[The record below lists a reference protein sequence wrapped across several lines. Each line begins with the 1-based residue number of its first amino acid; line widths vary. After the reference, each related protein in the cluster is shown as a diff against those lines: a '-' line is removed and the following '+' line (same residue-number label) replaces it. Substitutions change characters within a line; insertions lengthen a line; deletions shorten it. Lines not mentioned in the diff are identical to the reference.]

1 MRILPSRARL
11 AAAGL
16 LVAAV
21 TIALLGLMIISD
33 LDRELELHRG
43 VMVAQQVKDSLDK
56 LRTHLNELRAASRLG
71 ATTGDAEAFVDID
84 RRATEVERELDY
96 LAKQAS
102 ADAPLPT
109 FESLAPAARLLV
121 MQARSISSARSA
133 RGSLSATNLAREAE
147 RVEAAAIE
155 ALEHSDQAVTA
166 RINERTLAQIETAER
181 LKRYVS
187 WLLVGSV
194 GGLAGLF
201 IAYRRVQAR
210 ERAAQSR
217 IERLAHFD
225 MLTGLPNRALLID
238 RLSHESARA
247 KRGARPFAVLMFDL
261 DGFKKVNDT
270 WGHAAGDQ
278 LLRQVGVRAR
288 TCVRASDTI
297 GRLGGDE
304 FLAILPET
312 TLEGAQGVAEKLRTV
327 LREPYEVVKDTMA
340 TVGAS
345 VGIAL
350 FPQHGTDAEDLQRA
364 ADGALY
370 HSKREG
376 KNRIS
381 VARTP
386 RESGTKTAA
395 I

>member
-33 LDRELELHRG
+33 LDRELELHRS

-71 ATTGDAEAFVDID
+71 ATTGDSEVFVDID
-84 RRATEVERELDY
+84 RRASEVERELEY
-96 LAKQAS
+96 LAKQVS
-102 ADAPLPT
+102 ADTPLPT
-109 FESLAPAARLLV
+109 FEALAPAARLLV
-121 MQARSISSARSA
+121 VHARSISAARSL
-133 RGSLSATNLAREAE
+133 RGPLSATNLAREAE
-147 RVEAAAIE
+147 RVEADAIE
-155 ALEHSDQAVTA
+155 ALERSDAAVTA
-166 RINERTLAQIETAER
+166 RINDRTLAQIQTAER
-181 LKRYVS
+181 LRRYVT
-187 WLLVGSV
+187 WLLLGSV
-194 GGLAGLF
+194 GGLTGLF
-201 IAYRRVQAR
+201 IAYRRVQIR

-238 RLSHESARA
+238 RLNQESARA

-270 WGHAAGDQ
+270 WGHGAGDQ
-278 LLRQVGVRAR
+278 VLRQVGTRAR
-288 TCVRASDTI
+288 ACVRASDTV

-312 TLEGAQGVAEKLRTV
+312 TLEGAQGVAEKLRAA
-327 LREPYEVVKDTMA
+327 LREPYEVAKETTA
-340 TVGAS
+340 NVGAS
-345 VGIAL
+345 VGIAV

-386 RESGTKTAA
+386 RESGAKTAA
-395 I
+395 